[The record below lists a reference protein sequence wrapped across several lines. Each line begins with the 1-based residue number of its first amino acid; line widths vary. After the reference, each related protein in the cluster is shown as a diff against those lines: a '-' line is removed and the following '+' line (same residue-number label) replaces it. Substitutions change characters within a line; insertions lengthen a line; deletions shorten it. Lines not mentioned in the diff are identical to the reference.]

1 MVDRMDSSSS
11 SRKRRRE
18 EEQVTSSHRS
28 RHSARDA
35 DWQSARDPGGS
46 SRLVRDSVSPERRSR
61 YRSPERRSSH
71 TSAQKDSRVSSHRD
85 HGERRSVDRSPERHR
100 GYSKRDK
107 SRPSSSSSSASVRS
121 RKEEGRRER
130 EDRERERRDGRERE
144 RRDDRERERREDRE
158 RERRADRGRER
169 ERRENRERERRDER
183 GREKERRDEKGRE
196 RRDGQRR
203 EREVRER
210 EESDDDLAD
219 VEILDEE
226 EEDRF
231 LEERRRQRELLL
243 AKYAAQTGD
252 DDGSAKREEKAE
264 GETSSRNCETEKLE
278 ERNSP
283 LRMRSESP
291 NGERRDGRET
301 RGKEKREKR
310 NGDRRESVSDDSSKK
325 IKAEETGKDGERRGE
340 REGKCDRE
348 SRKCEEGKHAET
360 HATNGE
366 NRFDDESANIQEAL
380 FHHDGDSLVSVE
392 MSSPSVSDFEES
404 SPSEVCSV
412 RRASPTNG
420 KSDEQKETAGE
431 ETGFGKE
438 TDFAETGEKKP
449 ASASAGASVPASA
462 LTALGGLDMEALQK
476 RLREEK
482 QKLRRFVIQM
492 KESAE
497 DEESGTSSEEK
508 NDDVDMFSTATK
520 SSQGA
525 SKRSRKKRATVSV
538 SATAGPAENWNDSE
552 GYYQATVGELLDD
565 GRYRVEC
572 EAIGKGV
579 FSNVLKC
586 YDLQEKRFVAI
597 KCIRH
602 NDMMKKAAEKE
613 TSILRLLNSTD
624 KDDKRHI
631 VRLLR
636 HFEYRGHFCLVFE
649 WLWGNLRT
657 ALKKYGGGKGL
668 NAPAIHAYSKQLFV
682 ALKHLSRCRIIHADL
697 KPDNIL
703 LNEKFS
709 SLKVCDLGSASDVS
723 DNEIT
728 AYLVSRFYRAP
739 EIILGCRYDLQID
752 VWSAAA
758 TIYELATGQVLFPG
772 RTNNDMLKCIMEVK
786 GKIPTKMIKAGQLS
800 SHHFDENLDFIYR
813 DRDAFFKKEVT
824 RVLHDLRP
832 TRNLTENLIEK
843 QHWLKGNSPKIN
855 FLRRKMRQLGDLLEK
870 CLALD
875 PQKRLT
881 PDEALQHPFLKESI
895 HFGAEHTQSRAHA
908 VPASSPVPVLK
919 STTGSGSGPA

>member
-1 MVDRMDSSSS
+1 M
-11 SRKRRRE
+11 
-18 EEQVTSSHRS
+18 
-28 RHSARDA
+28 
-35 DWQSARDPGGS
+35 
-46 SRLVRDSVSPERRSR
+46 
-61 YRSPERRSSH
+61 
-71 TSAQKDSRVSSHRD
+71 
-85 HGERRSVDRSPERHR
+85 R
-100 GYSKRDK
+100 G
-107 SRPSSSSSSASVRS
+107 
-121 RKEEGRRER
+121 
-130 EDRERERRDGRERE
+130 
-144 RRDDRERERREDRE
+144 
-158 RERRADRGRER
+158 
-169 ERRENRERERRDER
+169 
-183 GREKERRDEKGRE
+183 
-196 RRDGQRR
+196 
-203 EREVRER
+203 R
-210 EESDDDLAD
+210 EESDDDLTNL
-219 VEILDEE
+219 EILDEE
-226 EEDRF
+226 DEDRF

-243 AKYAAQTGD
+243 AKYAPQPVAAGGAEQD
-252 DDGSAKREEKAE
+252 EEKSEAKDASPSDRDQE
-264 GETSSRNCETEKLE
+264 GGQF
-278 ERNSP
+278 ERKSES
-283 LRMRSESP
+283 RMRSQSP
-291 NGERRDGRET
+291 NGER
-301 RGKEKREKR
+301 
-310 NGDRRESVSDDSSKK
+310 
-325 IKAEETGKDGERRGE
+325 E
-340 REGKCDRE
+340 RERE
-348 SRKCEEGKHAET
+348 SRGKGREERR
-360 HATNGE
+360 NGE
-366 NRFDDESANIQEAL
+366 HRESPKESDRASKKAKAEKNGEKDIERRTEKGDRTEGDKKPRSDGDVNHGKSGRTADRNGNNSDDESANIQEAL
-380 FHHDGDSLVSVE
+380 FDHDGDSLKSVE
-392 MSSPSVSDFEES
+392 MSSPSLSDLEDAD
-404 SPSEVCSV
+404 PSEVSSV
-412 RRASPTNG
+412 RRSPTAEGAASGKGDAARAPNGRLSSPEGASKKEPASDDPGASANSGDANGEVDAAGAG
-420 KSDEQKETAGE
+420 KSAAPSSEARG
-431 ETGFGKE
+431 
-438 TDFAETGEKKP
+438 
-449 ASASAGASVPASA
+449 SSISASA
-462 LTALGGLDMEALQK
+462 LTALGGLDMEALQRRLQDEK
-476 RLREEK
+476 R
-482 QKLRRFVIQM
+482 KLRRFVIQM

-497 DEESGTSSEEK
+497 HEEESGSSSDEDK
-508 NDDVDMFSTATK
+508 NDDVDMFSAATK
-520 SSQGA
+520 STRGGRESR
-525 SKRSRKKRATVSV
+525 RSRKKSLLNV
-538 SATAGPAENWNDSE
+538 SATTGPAENWNDSE

-668 NAPAIHAYSKQLFV
+668 NASAIHAYSKQLFV
-682 ALKHLSRCRIIHADL
+682 ALRHLSRCRIIHADL

-703 LNEKFS
+703 LNEKFT

-739 EIILGCRYDLQID
+739 EIILGCKYDVQID

-800 SHHFDENLDFIYR
+800 NHHFDENLDFTYR
-813 DRDAFFKKEVT
+813 DRDAFFKKEVI

-832 TRNLTENLIEK
+832 TRNLTEILIEK
-843 QHWLKGNSPKIN
+843 QHWLKGNTPKIN

-895 HFGAEHTQSRAHA
+895 HFGAEHTPSRSHA
-908 VPASSPVPVLK
+908 ASMSSPVPVLK
-919 STTGSGSGPA
+919 GTGGSGGSGTAP